1 MNIEKRTEKRGFQK
15 TIIEKNVISIDIF
28 LILNCIIYV
37 HNFER
42 DDVQEKLVG
51 KNIFEIFD
59 FIRNEKNSSGYY
71 PAEINE
77 DEFLGILNTVDHS
90 RQVYEKIKIV
100 DIDNS
105 VYGNATGSDRVVNVS
120 FLFEDC
126 LIIVYKGTAGDYE
139 WKDNVE
145 GTYNITDTKQQRRA
159 LRYFDKMVKK
169 FDNISK
175 IYVSGHSK
183 GGNKAQYVGVL
194 RGDMSKLKN
203 VYSFDGQ
210 GFNINFLKK
219 YNKEIENNKY
229 KIFNIC
235 NEYDYVNI
243 IMHSVSNK
251 IFIKSVTNIGNE
263 DNRYSKIIHRL
274 GGVHSPY
281 SMFKKE
287 NGILTLNDVV
297 EQSEIMKNL
306 EKLFEYYNANMKG
319 EDNQFM
325 YYRMSLLMMK
335 SGKEVFGEECPIA
348 PKGFS
353 RRFIKLTRD
362 FTKNESGLDSS
373 EIINLFKPI
382 LSDIGSIIIKG
393 KISEN
398 SR

>member
-1 MNIEKRTEKRGFQK
+1 
-15 TIIEKNVISIDIF
+15 
-28 LILNCIIYV
+28 
-37 HNFER
+37 
-42 DDVQEKLVG
+42 
-51 KNIFEIFD
+51 
-59 FIRNEKNSSGYY
+59 
-71 PAEINE
+71 
-77 DEFLGILNTVDHS
+77 
-90 RQVYEKIKIV
+90 
-100 DIDNS
+100 
-105 VYGNATGSDRVVNVS
+105 
-120 FLFEDC
+120 
-126 LIIVYKGTAGDYE
+126 
-139 WKDNVE
+139 
-145 GTYNITDTKQQRRA
+145 
-159 LRYFDKMVKK
+159 
-169 FDNISK
+169 
-175 IYVSGHSK
+175 
-183 GGNKAQYVGVL
+183 
-194 RGDMSKLKN
+194 
-203 VYSFDGQ
+203 
-210 GFNINFLKK
+210 
-219 YNKEIENNKY
+219 
-229 KIFNIC
+229 
-235 NEYDYVNI
+235 
-243 IMHSVSNK
+243 MHSVSNK
-251 IFIKSVTNIGNE
+251 IFIKSVINIGNE

-306 EKLFEYYNANMKG
+306 EKLFEYYNANMKE

>member
-1 MNIEKRTEKRGFQK
+1 MINID
-15 TIIEKNVISIDIF
+15 VL
-28 LILNCIIYV
+28 LILNCIVYV
-37 HNFER
+37 HDFEK

-59 FIRNEKNSSGYY
+59 FIRNIKDESGNY
-71 PAEINE
+71 PGEIHEN
-77 DEFLGILNTVDHS
+77 EFLSILNTVDHN
-90 RQVYEKIKIV
+90 RAIYEKIKIV

-105 VYGNATGSDRVVNVS
+105 VYGNASGSDRVVNVT
-120 FLFEDC
+120 FQFGDN

-159 LRYFDKMVKK
+159 LRYFDEMVKK
-169 FDNISK
+169 FKDIKN

-183 GGNKAQYVGVL
+183 GGNKAQYIGVL

-203 VYSFDGQ
+203 IYSFDGQ
-210 GFNINFLKK
+210 GFNTNFINK
-219 YNKEIENNKY
+219 YSKEIENNKY

-251 IFIKSVTNIGNE
+251 IFIKSITNVGNE
-263 DNRYSKIIHRL
+263 DNRYSKIVHRL

-297 EQSEIMKNL
+297 EQSELMINF
-306 EKLFEYYNANMKG
+306 EKLFEFYNANMEE
-319 EDNQFM
+319 EDNKFM
-325 YYRMSLLMMK
+325 YYRMSLLMMD
-335 SGKEVFGEECPIA
+335 SGKEVFGTECPTP
-348 PKGFS
+348 PKGFFK
-353 RRFIKLTRD
+353 RFSKLTRE
-362 FTKNESGLDSS
+362 FTKNESELNSS
-373 EIINLFKPI
+373 QIIRLFKPI
-382 LSDIGSIIIKG
+382 FSDIGSIIIKG
-393 KISEN
+393 KISN
-398 SR
+398 

>member
-1 MNIEKRTEKRGFQK
+1 MKQVKV
-15 TIIEKNVISIDIF
+15 KNLKGNEITALPIVTDSGTV
-28 LILNCIIYV
+28 LIHADVVLNSELI
-37 HNFER
+37 NR
-42 DDVQEKLVG
+42 
-51 KNIFEIFD
+51 
-59 FIRNEKNSSGYY
+59 IRS
-71 PAEINE
+71 
-77 DEFLGILNTVDHS
+77 LGIQSLS
-90 RQVYEKIKIV
+90 IKEYPDEII
-100 DIDNS
+100 DPGEYGHIIIGTDDKLGEDDDIYSDNSNGTGIDN
-105 VYGNATGSDRVVNVS
+105 
-120 FLFEDC
+120 
-126 LIIVYKGTAGDYE
+126 
-139 WKDNVE
+139 DN
-145 GTYNITDTKQQRRA
+145 N
-159 LRYFDKMVKK
+159 
-169 FDNISK
+169 
-175 IYVSGHSK
+175 
-183 GGNKAQYVGVL
+183 
-194 RGDMSKLKN
+194 
-203 VYSFDGQ
+203 
-210 GFNINFLKK
+210 

-306 EKLFEYYNANMKG
+306 EKLFEYYNANMKE